1 MSDNSMTTRERNKI
15 VSALRSDPN
24 FNSFRDV
31 LAADIINLREIYEAS
46 PASEYN
52 RGKLNGVK
60 AVLDTLTK
68 GE

>member
-1 MSDNSMTTRERNKI
+1 MNNEAMTARERSKI
-15 VSALRSDPN
+15 VAALRSDPN

-31 LAADIINLREIYEAS
+31 LAADIVRLRESYEAN

-52 RGKLNGVK
+52 RGMLNGVK